1 MRCRTSGSCT
11 SQSSSSSS
19 AVHLQHPDRR
29 LRVADAGLAILWQ
42 SDGEVQ
48 SRFSSSVLLV
58 LFIVIPAECKQVGNV
73 NAAKFVKM
81 LDSVNLASL
90 VDTGTLIGLVLCIF
104 CVGCTGLLCA
114 WFEETTI
121 RVKPRL
127 SPARK
132 VGTTRVKQ
140 RRFGG
145 LLRATYVANQNT
157 RLHTALKLSSCS
169 LWGLCN
175 ASWFHAA
182 CCLVSKCKSLL
193 TVRRVAFLARRLV
206 PRLLPLLAITSKNIG
221 CFAVG
226 RLCQGMASKTRKT
239 NGC

>member
-1 MRCRTSGSCT
+1 M
-11 SQSSSSSS
+11 
-19 AVHLQHPDRR
+19 
-29 LRVADAGLAILWQ
+29 
-42 SDGEVQ
+42 
-48 SRFSSSVLLV
+48 
-58 LFIVIPAECKQVGNV
+58 VIPVECKQVGNV
-73 NAAKFVKM
+73 SAAKFVKM

-90 VDTGTLIGLVLCIF
+90 VDTWTLIGLVLCIF

-132 VGTTRVKQ
+132 VGTMRVKQ

-145 LLRATYVANQNT
+145 LLRATYVANQNM
-157 RLHTALKLSSCS
+157 RLHTALMLSSCS

-193 TVRRVAFLARRLV
+193 TVRRRVPSTRRV
-206 PRLLPLLAITSKNIG
+206 PCPQACSQTTAPACDYVQKHWLLRGGTALPGNGKQNKKDQRLLAALL
-221 CFAVG
+221 
-226 RLCQGMASKTRKT
+226 
-239 NGC
+239 